1 MAMEQ
6 TCTMILPA
14 SSFAVWP
21 EEPVLCLNDCSR
33 FVQYLHKDKFHC
45 SGRLIKSL
53 VDAGFVGLQRW
64 RQFLHA
70 KQVIAELAQITGFS
84 AQDEDQRLIIA
95 MHSICNQDLSFTMR
109 QEDYDFVIVEGN
121 GFAFN

>member
-1 MAMEQ
+1 M
-6 TCTMILPA
+6 
-14 SSFAVWP
+14 SF
-21 EEPVLCLNDCSR
+21 CFFIMS
-33 FVQYLHKDKFHC
+33 
-45 SGRLIKSL
+45 
-53 VDAGFVGLQRW
+53 
-64 RQFLHA
+64 
-70 KQVIAELAQITGFS
+70 LAQITGFS